1 MIINKA
7 ILHIFDFIS
16 EVCIFSQKEI
26 DLREDN
32 INEFI
37 KKHIKNVLSDS
48 NSKEGTLKINSSFL
62 TKLNEYNYGRYDF
75 CSFSQAIG
83 KELYAQISLSD
94 KKESMDFLFVDFT
107 EDNQD
112 FLGLVFLGYK
122 RAYTHQVMQSDTIV
136 YNTLIQHQAILPST
150 AQKVDS
156 FAIIQKNS
164 WYVRFVDKRRY
175 IEGRDTYILPDVILQ
190 CDFQKSSKEML
201 KTVTQIVSKVAEGHG
216 VNSAVALSK
225 AKNFLCEN
233 AEVSTTLSPTDLCQ
247 QIFSDSE
254 EMQDEFLSL
263 VQEEQIP
270 DEIKIEKSFAIKAS
284 KSHRIKTDTGIEV
297 IFPAE
302 YFENHEFIEF
312 VNNPN
317 GTISIQLK
325 NIGKIVNK

>member
-1 MIINKA
+1 MENLL
-7 ILHIFDFIS
+7 LHILLLNTKTYGDIEKTVKNYFVIYS
-16 EVCIFSQKEI
+16 
-26 DLREDN
+26 
-32 INEFI
+32 

-164 WYVRFVDKRRY
+164 WYVRFIDKRRY

-190 CDFQKSSKEML
+190 
-201 KTVTQIVSKVAEGHG
+201 
-216 VNSAVALSK
+216 
-225 AKNFLCEN
+225 
-233 AEVSTTLSPTDLCQ
+233 
-247 QIFSDSE
+247 
-254 EMQDEFLSL
+254 
-263 VQEEQIP
+263 
-270 DEIKIEKSFAIKAS
+270 
-284 KSHRIKTDTGIEV
+284 
-297 IFPAE
+297 
-302 YFENHEFIEF
+302 
-312 VNNPN
+312 
-317 GTISIQLK
+317 
-325 NIGKIVNK
+325 

>member
-156 FAIIQKNS
+156 LLYSKKLLVCTIYRQKKIYRRSRYIYFAWCDSSMWFSKVQQRDVKNS
-164 WYVRFVDKRRY
+164 NANCF
-175 IEGRDTYILPDVILQ
+175 
-190 CDFQKSSKEML
+190 KSSWRSRCKFCCC
-201 KTVTQIVSKVAEGHG
+201 IV
-216 VNSAVALSK
+216 
-225 AKNFLCEN
+225 
-233 AEVSTTLSPTDLCQ
+233 
-247 QIFSDSE
+247 
-254 EMQDEFLSL
+254 
-263 VQEEQIP
+263 
-270 DEIKIEKSFAIKAS
+270 
-284 KSHRIKTDTGIEV
+284 
-297 IFPAE
+297 
-302 YFENHEFIEF
+302 
-312 VNNPN
+312 
-317 GTISIQLK
+317 
-325 NIGKIVNK
+325 

>member
-136 YNTLIQHQAILPST
+136 YNTLITTSSYSSFHCTKGGFICYYSKKLLVCT
-150 AQKVDS
+150 IYRQKKIYRRS
-156 FAIIQKNS
+156 
-164 WYVRFVDKRRY
+164 RY
-175 IEGRDTYILPDVILQ
+175 IY
-190 CDFQKSSKEML
+190 
-201 KTVTQIVSKVAEGHG
+201 
-216 VNSAVALSK
+216 
-225 AKNFLCEN
+225 
-233 AEVSTTLSPTDLCQ
+233 
-247 QIFSDSE
+247 
-254 EMQDEFLSL
+254 
-263 VQEEQIP
+263 
-270 DEIKIEKSFAIKAS
+270 FA
-284 KSHRIKTDTGIEV
+284 
-297 IFPAE
+297 
-302 YFENHEFIEF
+302 
-312 VNNPN
+312 
-317 GTISIQLK
+317 
-325 NIGKIVNK
+325 

>member
-1 MIINKA
+1 
-7 ILHIFDFIS
+7 
-16 EVCIFSQKEI
+16 
-26 DLREDN
+26 
-32 INEFI
+32 
-37 KKHIKNVLSDS
+37 
-48 NSKEGTLKINSSFL
+48 
-62 TKLNEYNYGRYDF
+62 
-75 CSFSQAIG
+75 
-83 KELYAQISLSD
+83 
-94 KKESMDFLFVDFT
+94 
-107 EDNQD
+107 
-112 FLGLVFLGYK
+112 
-122 RAYTHQVMQSDTIV
+122 
-136 YNTLIQHQAILPST
+136 
-150 AQKVDS
+150 
-156 FAIIQKNS
+156 
-164 WYVRFVDKRRY
+164 
-175 IEGRDTYILPDVILQ
+175 
-190 CDFQKSSKEML
+190 ML

-297 IFPAE
+297 IFPAV

>member
-1 MIINKA
+1 MGTSEKIMHYANFNITYGPTEDPMLTHFEDIIWPA
-7 ILHIFDFIS
+7 FLSDFKRGKKNEHPLFYLSDIAL
-16 EVCIFSQKEI
+16 KEI
-26 DLREDN
+26 SGDM
-32 INEFI
+32 
-37 KKHIKNVLSDS
+37 VLV
-48 NSKEGTLKINSSFL
+48 G
-62 TKLNEYNYGRYDF
+62 
-75 CSFSQAIG
+75 
-83 KELYAQISLSD
+83 
-94 KKESMDFLFVDFT
+94 
-107 EDNQD
+107 
-112 FLGLVFLGYK
+112 
-122 RAYTHQVMQSDTIV
+122 
-136 YNTLIQHQAILPST
+136 
-150 AQKVDS
+150 
-156 FAIIQKNS
+156 
-164 WYVRFVDKRRY
+164 
-175 IEGRDTYILPDVILQ
+175 
-190 CDFQKSSKEML
+190 KEML

>member
-1 MIINKA
+1 MVITLKIHN
-7 ILHIFDFIS
+7 
-16 EVCIFSQKEI
+16 
-26 DLREDN
+26 
-32 INEFI
+32 
-37 KKHIKNVLSDS
+37 IKNVLSDS

-164 WYVRFVDKRRY
+164 WYVRFIDKRRY

-190 CDFQKSSKEML
+190 
-201 KTVTQIVSKVAEGHG
+201 
-216 VNSAVALSK
+216 
-225 AKNFLCEN
+225 
-233 AEVSTTLSPTDLCQ
+233 
-247 QIFSDSE
+247 
-254 EMQDEFLSL
+254 
-263 VQEEQIP
+263 
-270 DEIKIEKSFAIKAS
+270 
-284 KSHRIKTDTGIEV
+284 
-297 IFPAE
+297 
-302 YFENHEFIEF
+302 
-312 VNNPN
+312 
-317 GTISIQLK
+317 
-325 NIGKIVNK
+325 